1 MDSVDLDSKVVE
13 RFDGKVMA
21 IVGFEADQVRLCEL
35 KHGQDRSIVKNSD
48 SKRKGHIEF
57 CILKGLCHQMDIFLK
72 AF

>member
-35 KHGQDRSIVKNSD
+35 EHGQERSIVKNCD
-48 SKRKGHIEF
+48 
-57 CILKGLCHQMDIFLK
+57 D
-72 AF
+72 